1 MGFDGRHGYRQSV
14 IMRLMNLTLFAF
26 TMLPALSLNA
36 AQEVDAETLC
46 VRNDSGRSHLF
57 AVEAPGAERLLQ
69 DIASGESLCATGAI
83 SGATGVVSVFE
94 DINAL
99 EGCSRLVPV
108 GQTEAMIQ
116 YVDFDRCFW
125 SSNSN

>member
-1 MGFDGRHGYRQSV
+1 
-14 IMRLMNLTLFAF
+14 MRLMNLTLFAF

-46 VRNDSGRSHLF
+46 VRNVSGRSYLF
-57 AVEAPGAERLLQ
+57 AVEAPGADRLVQ
-69 DIASGESLCATGAI
+69 DIAPGESLCATGAI
-83 SGATGVVSVFE
+83 SGATGVVSVFK

-108 GQTEAMIQ
+108 GQAEAMIQ